1 MLSARIGR
9 KKCFNVMCFWAI
21 AGTLICITT
30 KTNKWQMVVGRIVA
44 YVYIGME
51 LALVPVTQTELVPA
65 AVRGATVGTYQSALL
80 LGQLIGALIC
90 RGTAELAGDKSWHIP
105 FGLLFVI
112 PVIML
117 CSVWYIPESPRWLL
131 QKGRHEEALH
141 NLRLLRQGKFTE
153 EEIMQEYTECMSTLN
168 LTVEKGRFVELFQG
182 SKWIDTSSSFPRT

>member
-1 MLSARIGR
+1 
-9 KKCFNVMCFWAI
+9 
-21 AGTLICITT
+21 
-30 KTNKWQMVVGRIVA
+30 
-44 YVYIGME
+44 
-51 LALVPVTQTELVPA
+51 
-65 AVRGATVGTYQSALL
+65 
-80 LGQLIGALIC
+80 
-90 RGTAELAGDKSWHIP
+90 
-105 FGLLFVI
+105 
-112 PVIML
+112 ML